1 MRRHILAAAGALAL
15 SAILPFT
22 ASAQAV
28 RGVTDTEIVIGTYT
42 DLSGVTVAWGVNNSN
57 AIRMAFE
64 EINAKGGI
72 HGRKIRYILED
83 NQYQVPRSI
92 QAANKLINRDNVFL
106 LIANGGTPM
115 NNAVMPDQLSKG
127 VPNMFPLTS
136 ARSMYEPYH
145 RLKFGLASSYY
156 DQMRSAVKLLAERG
170 RKKICAMYQDTDFGR
185 DVMDGARD
193 QLKAMN
199 MSLAAETAHKPTDA
213 DFSASV
219 AKLKDAGCDAILLG
233 TIVRDTNQIVA
244 AVRKTGWDVPIMA
257 QVAAYDSAVAEVPG
271 GVTEGIECMTSVLF
285 VGKDDPRPAGLPEEL
300 PRQVRPRTQLRRPD
314 RLFRRPGAD
323 PGPAERR
330 PQSHAG
336 QLHRR
341 HGEHQELRRHLR
353 LAVDEL
359 RPQHPP
365 GLQQELRGG
374 GEERQVG
381 AVAQG
386 ADRLLIPG
394 PSGTGRPRGNA
405 GSFCFMTITC
415 HLHNASSSGIII
427 SISIIIIH
435 THSDD
440 STPSSCRHFISI
452 LKQHGATPRLRSLP
466 RHRDTHATMR
476 ASPP

>member
-15 SAILPFT
+15 SAVLPFS
-22 ASAQAV
+22 ANAQAV

-57 AIRMAFE
+57 AIRLAFD

-115 NNAVMPDQLSKG
+115 NNAVMPDQLAKG
-127 VPNMFPLTS
+127 VPNIFPLTS

-244 AVRKTGWDVPIMA
+244 AVRKTGWDVPLMA

-271 GVTEGIECMTSVLF
+271 GVTEGVECMTSVLF
-285 VGKDDPRPAGLPEEL
+285 VGKDDPRPAVQTFLKSYREKFGRDPNFAAQIGYSAA
-300 PRQVRPRTQLRRPD
+300 QVLIQ
-314 RLFRRPGAD
+314 
-323 PGPAERR
+323 
-330 PQSHAG
+330 
-336 QLHRR
+336 
-341 HGEHQELRRHLR
+341 
-353 LAVDEL
+353 
-359 RPQHPP
+359 
-365 GLQQELRGG
+365 GLQ
-374 GEERQVG
+374 
-381 AVAQG
+381 
-386 ADRLLIPG
+386 
-394 PSGTGRPRGNA
+394 NA
-405 GSFCFMTITC
+405 GRNLTLDSFIAGME
-415 HLHNASSSGIII
+415 
-427 SISIIIIH
+427 SIKNF
-435 THSDD
+435 DD
-440 STPSSCRHFISI
+440 IFGSPSMSYGPNIRQGSNKSYVAVVKNGKWEQS
-452 LKQHGATPRLRSLP
+452 LKEPIGY
-466 RHRDTHATMR
+466 
-476 ASPP
+476 